1 MAAPKTKTLKERL
14 EQREKMWNMYIA
26 GKSKYRIAK
35 IMGCH
40 ETNVGCII
48 NRIERK
54 LNMFK
59 DK

>member
-14 EQREKMWNMYIA
+14 EQREKMWNMYIS

-54 LNMFK
+54 LNEK
-59 DK
+59 KNG